1 MAAFDTA
8 EGTSTAH
15 MRWIGTRGGVPI
27 ALLYIA
33 LHVLVTWGSY
43 VRPQFSMAITPW
55 SPQTGV
61 LLAFLIFC
69 GSRWIP
75 AVVVAIFVSE
85 WSVRGA
91 PQGVLALLLT
101 ALWVA
106 SAYGALAKALESLNL
121 TGQLGTAKQAFGFA
135 ATAALGTFVTAVV
148 YVYAFLLSGEL
159 ATTDALPAFTRYWIG
174 DLNGVLCVTPL
185 LVLLRTGRLQLR
197 SFAPHRWEIVLQ
209 FAAVMGILCL
219 IFMLPA
225 PAQLRFFYLLYL
237 PIIWIAL
244 RWSWPGALTAVL
256 IVQLAL
262 LVAAETGFSTARF
275 IDIQFLLLTVTLTGL
290 LLGAIEAERAKILQ
304 QVRMREAEQRALL
317 AMAPDAVLAVDTR
330 GDVRV
335 ANAAATRMFGAR
347 AATEPLA
354 LERLIPKISL
364 ESAEGSVT
372 LEGRKEDG
380 STFPAEVAWARLDA
394 PANEAYLVTVRD
406 ATDRRLAQEQIRE
419 RDAAL
424 ARAMRFAVAGELAS
438 ALAHELNQP
447 ITALVSYLRA
457 SEILAARGAGND
469 ERLNTTLNK
478 AASEAIRAS
487 KVLRQLR
494 DFYQGGAHKTEDV
507 NVSAVCEG
515 VVNAFQER
523 LRRDEVSLS
532 LQLQPDLPNVQCD
545 GTQLQIVLHNLMTNA
560 LDAVMNGPAGQRRIY
575 VSAAAIRESIVVTVE
590 DSGTGIP
597 AAIAQQLFEPFTT
610 SKSDGMGLGLAISR
624 SLMRARGGELAF
636 VRSFSLGGAAFIM
649 TIPLAVSFP

>member
-1 MAAFDTA
+1 MAAFDRA
-8 EGTSTAH
+8 EGSATVQTG
-15 MRWIGTRGGVPI
+15 WIGQRRGVPI
-27 ALLYIA
+27 AVLYMAIH
-33 LHVLVTWGSY
+33 LLVTWGSY
-43 VRPQFSMAITPW
+43 VRPQFSMGITPW

-61 LLAFLIFC
+61 ILAFLIFC

-75 AVVVAIFVSE
+75 AVVIVTFMSE
-85 WSVRGA
+85 WLVRGA
-91 PQGVLALLLT
+91 PQGVLVLLMT
-101 ALWVA
+101 AVWVA
-106 SAYGALAKALESLNL
+106 GAYGSLAKVLTSLDL
-121 TGQLGTAKQAFGFA
+121 TGNFETAKQAIGFA
-135 ATAALGTFVTAVV
+135 ATVGVGTLVTAIVCV
-148 YVYAFLLSGEL
+148 SGFVLAGEL
-159 ATTDALPAFTRYWIG
+159 ATTDALPALARYWIG

-185 LVLLRTGRLQLR
+185 LVFLRTGRFQLR
-197 SFAPHRWEIVLQ
+197 QFAPSRWEIALQVAAGMGVLC
-209 FAAVMGILCL
+209 V

-225 PAQLRFFYLLYL
+225 PDQLRFFYLLYL
-237 PIIWIAL
+237 PVIWIAL
-244 RWSWPGALTAVL
+244 RWSWPGALTGVL

-262 LVAAETGFSTARF
+262 LIAAETGFSTARF

-290 LLGAIEAERAKILQ
+290 LLGAFVAERTTILQ
-304 QVRMREAEQRALL
+304 HVRMREAEQRALL

-364 ESAEGSVT
+364 EAAEGRAT
-372 LEGRKEDG
+372 LEGRKGDG
-380 STFPAEVAWARLDA
+380 STFPAEVAWSRLDA
-394 PANEAYLVTVRD
+394 PASEAYLVTVRD
-406 ATDRRLAQEQIRE
+406 ATDRRLAEEQIRE

-457 SEILAARGAGND
+457 SEILAARGEGND
-469 ERLNTTLNK
+469 ERLSTTLSK

-494 DFYQGGAHKTEDV
+494 DFYQGGIHKTEDV
-507 NVSAVCEG
+507 DVSAVCEG

-523 LRRDEVSLS
+523 LRRHEVSLS

-560 LDAVMNGPAGQRRIY
+560 IDAVMNGPAGKRRIY
-575 VSAAAIRESIVVTVE
+575 VSTAAIRDSIAVTVE
-590 DSGTGIP
+590 DSGLGIP
-597 AAIAQQLFEPFTT
+597 SAIAQQLFEPFTT

-636 VRSFSLGGAAFIM
+636 VRSSSLGGAAFIM
-649 TIPLAVSFP
+649 TIPLKL